1 MIDVPGDSTGRWTRR
16 GVLALAGGT
25 GFVLAGCLE
34 QDGMGA
40 DDGETGSEADDSG
53 AGGETNGGDETGG
66 EDDGE
71 PVDWRSESLVDVTTD
86 ESFTIDEFDRPVL
99 LHTFAIWCGT
109 CQRQHGEFGSLLDGT
124 AEDPVVVEL
133 NIDPNENADAVRE
146 HAERHGFDWRF
157 AVSPAHVSEALV
169 EEFGSRVV
177 SAPQSPVILICSD
190 GDTHVLDKVVS
201 DTDLADALESR
212 CS

>member
-1 MIDVPGDSTGRWTRR
+1 
-16 GVLALAGGT
+16 
-25 GFVLAGCLE
+25 
-34 QDGMGA
+34 MGA
-40 DDGETGSEADDSG
+40 DDGGAGSEGDDSDGTNGEGDDGRTGSEADDGG
-53 AGGETNGGDETGG
+53 A
-66 EDDGE
+66 
-71 PVDWRSESLVDVTTD
+71 VDWRSEQLVDVTSD
-86 ESFTIDEFDRPVL
+86 ETFTVDGFDRPVL
-99 LHTFAIWCGT
+99 VHTFAIWCST
-109 CQRQHGEFGSLLDGT
+109 CQRQHGEFGPLLEGT

-133 NIDPNENADAVRE
+133 NIDPNEDADAVRE

-177 SAPQSPVILICSD
+177 SAPQSPVILICPD

-201 DTDLADALESR
+201 ASDLADALDSR